1 MDALL
6 WARGGNG
13 SNNISARPPPKKCWA
28 HVIWNRSL
36 LLRSAVT
43 LAVAK
48 RAAAIMDESV
58 PQ

>member
-28 HVIWNRSL
+28 HVI
-36 LLRSAVT
+36 RSAVT